1 MDRDDD
7 PEILDIDQ
15 EVLSE
20 AANILLDLV
29 ELKNKPLL
37 AINKTVNQP

>member
-1 MDRDDD
+1 MEREDD
-7 PEILDIDQ
+7 PEILDIDH

-37 AINKTVNQP
+37 AMNKTIN